1 MLSFEN
7 TNEEIEK
14 SDPKMAILPIGSLE
28 QHSKHLPISTD
39 AIIAFEAAK
48 KIAENFNALLLP
60 PLNYSISL
68 EHQNFKSTI
77 WLSPLTLYHTIKDI
91 ANSLKKHDFK
101 VLVIVNGHGANF
113 LLRNVVRE
121 INYQMDLL
129 TILVDLAN
137 MYFGS
142 RDAREIHAGSIETS
156 LILYLKPNLVRKEF
170 PEDEVPDVSR
180 DYLDYAPLNEISKSG
195 VWGEPKKASSENG
208 KKIFESIVADAI
220 DEIKK
225 VLNFRKFNRYFDM

>member
-14 SDPKMAILPIGSLE
+14 SDPKMAILPVGSLE

-39 AIIAFEAAK
+39 AIIAFETAK
-48 KIAENFNALLLP
+48 KIAENFDALLLP
-60 PLNYSISL
+60 PLNYSVSL
-68 EHQNFKSTI
+68 EDQNFKSTV
-77 WLSPLTLYHTIKDI
+77 WLSPLTLYYTIKDI
-91 ANSLKKHDFK
+91 AASLKKHDFK
-101 VLVIVNGHGANF
+101 VFVIVNGHGANF

-121 INYQMDLL
+121 VNYQIGLL
-129 TILVDLAN
+129 TILVDLTN

-142 RDAREIHAGSIETS
+142 RDAKEIHAGNIETS
-156 LILYLKPNLVRKEF
+156 LILYLKPHLVKKEYL
-170 PEDEVPDVSR
+170 EDEVPDVSR

-208 KKIFESIVADAI
+208 KEIFEKIVTDAI
-220 DEIKK
+220 NDIKK
-225 VLNFRKFNRYFDM
+225 VLKFKKFTRYFNV

>member
-14 SDPKMAILPIGSLE
+14 SDPKMAILPVGSLE

-39 AIIAFEAAK
+39 AIIAFETAK
-48 KIAENFNALLLP
+48 KIAENFDALLLP
-60 PLNYSISL
+60 PLNYSVSL
-68 EHQNFKSTI
+68 EHQNFKSTV
-77 WLSPLTLYHTIKDI
+77 WLSPLTLYYTIKDI
-91 ANSLKKHDFK
+91 AASLKKHDFK
-101 VLVIVNGHGANF
+101 VFVIVNGHGANF

-121 INYQMDLL
+121 VNYQIGLL
-129 TILVDLAN
+129 TILVDLTN

-142 RDAREIHAGSIETS
+142 RDAKEIHAGNIETS
-156 LILYLKPNLVRKEF
+156 LILYLKPHLVKKEYL
-170 PEDEVPDVSR
+170 EDEVPDVSR

-208 KKIFESIVADAI
+208 KEIFEKIVTDAI
-220 DEIKK
+220 NDIKK
-225 VLNFRKFNRYFDM
+225 VLKFKKFTRYFNV

>member
-14 SDPKMAILPIGSLE
+14 SNPRIAILPVGSLE

-39 AIIAFEAAK
+39 TIIAAEVAK
-48 KIAENFNALLLP
+48 KIAEHFNALLLP
-60 PLNYSISL
+60 SLNYSISI
-68 EHQNFKSTI
+68 EHQNFKSTV
-77 WLSPLTLYHTIKDI
+77 WLSPLTLYRVIKDI
-91 ANSLKKHDFK
+91 ATSLKKHDFK
-101 VLVIVNGHGANF
+101 VFVIVNGHGANF

-121 INYQMDLL
+121 INYHMNLL

-142 RDAREIHAGSIETS
+142 RDAKEIHAGNIETS
-156 LILYLKPNLVRKEF
+156 LILYLKPRLIRKEF
-170 PEDEVPDVSR
+170 LEDEVPDVSR

-195 VWGEPKKASSENG
+195 VWGEPTKASSENG
-208 KKIFESIVADAI
+208 KKIFKSIVADAI
-220 DEIKK
+220 NDVKK
-225 VLNFRKFNRYFDM
+225 VLKFKKFNRYFNA